1 MAINLEKGSSISLEK
16 TAPGLNNLHVGLG
29 WDVDEQH
36 GMDIDCDVSVFMVN
50 DNYKIPADEYFVFFN
65 NLTSKDGAVVHMG
78 DNLTGEGEGDDEVI
92 NVNLSRVDGSVSQLM
107 FVVTIHKAA
116 EQGIDFGMIENAFIR
131 IENNDTGE
139 ELCRYSLNN
148 EFVGC
153 DSVQV
158 GRVYRYDGEWHFEAL
173 GDGYQGGL
181 GTLLELYN

>member
-1 MAINLEKGSSISLEK
+1 MAINLNKGNSISLEK
-16 TAPGLNNLHVGLG
+16 TSPGLNNLHIGLG

-65 NLTSKDGAVVHMG
+65 NLTSKDGSVVHMG

-107 FVVTIHKAA
+107 FVVTIHKAQ

-131 IENNDTGE
+131 IENKDTGE

-148 EFVGC
+148 EFAGC

-158 GRVYRYDGEWHFEAL
+158 GRVYRYDREWHFEAL

-181 GTLLELYN
+181 STLLEMYN